1 MASTYSNLSIELIGT
16 GDQSGT
22 WGTTTNTN
30 LGTALE
36 EAIVG
41 TVNQAVTTVDLTL
54 PWSTAS
60 NATQVARHLRL
71 NLTGSSG
78 GASNLIVPTLSG
90 GKNYYIKNSSTTAIT
105 VKTAAGT
112 GILVP
117 AGKSASL
124 YQDGTNVVEAAD
136 YSTSY
141 TIGTLTTT
149 NDATINGLTVGK
161 GANAVSTNTALGVS
175 ALNSITT
182 GSANTALGYQA
193 LTNSTASNNTAVGMQ
208 SMLANT
214 TGTVNTAVGNS
225 ALGANISGSDNVAM
239 GVSAMLTNTTG
250 GSNAG
255 IGRNALRLNTT
266 GANNTALGKDAL
278 YSNTTASNNTAVGL
292 SSWI

>member
-41 TVNQAVTTVDLTL
+41 TVNQAVTAVDLTL

-60 NATQVARHLRL
+60 NATQVARHSRL

-161 GANAVSTNTALGVS
+161 G
-175 ALNSITT
+175 
-182 GSANTALGYQA
+182 
-193 LTNSTASNNTAVGMQ
+193 
-208 SMLANT
+208 
-214 TGTVNTAVGNS
+214 
-225 ALGANISGSDNVAM
+225 
-239 GVSAMLTNTTG
+239 
-250 GSNAG
+250 
-255 IGRNALRLNTT
+255 
-266 GANNTALGKDAL
+266 
-278 YSNTTASNNTAVGL
+278 
-292 SSWI
+292 

>member
-41 TVNQAVTTVDLTL
+41 TVNQAVTAVDLTL

-60 NATQVARHLRL
+60 NATQVARHSRL

-117 AGKSASL
+117 AGNAMSL

-149 NDATINGLTVGK
+149 NDATVNGLTVGK
-161 GANAVSTNTALGVS
+161 GLASVATNTVLGVT
-175 ALNSITT
+175 ALD
-182 GSANTALGYQA
+182 ANT
-193 LTNSTASNNTAVGMQ
+193 
-208 SMLANT
+208 
-214 TGTVNTAVGNS
+214 
-225 ALGANISGSDNVAM
+225 SGSDNVSV
-239 GVSAMLTNTTG
+239 GYDSLTDNT
-250 GSNAG
+250 S
-255 IGRNALRLNTT
+255 
-266 GANNTALGKDAL
+266 GANNVALGSSAL
-278 YSNTTASNNTAVGL
+278 ANNTTASNNTVSWL
-292 SSWI
+292 SSFIIQLLLVQVS